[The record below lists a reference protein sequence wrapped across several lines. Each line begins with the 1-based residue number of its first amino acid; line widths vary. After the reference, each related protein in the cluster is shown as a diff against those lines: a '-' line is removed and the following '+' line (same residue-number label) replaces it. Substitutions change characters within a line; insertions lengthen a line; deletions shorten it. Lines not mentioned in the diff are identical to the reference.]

1 MINVNALQKTLSAM
15 PLPQLQQYAALH
27 KNDPY
32 VVSMALSV
40 ANMKKQAM
48 TAQQGI
54 AGQQPMPKV
63 VDQIGRAHV

>member
-32 VVSMALSV
+32 VVAMALSV

-48 TAQQGI
+48 TAQQDR
-54 AGQQPMPKV
+54 KST
-63 VDQIGRAHV
+63 RLNSSHT